1 MTNPSPFA
9 SEDQR
14 RLWAAIGRTAS
25 PIYLLVGERQQAQ
38 AHLLGTFAL
47 ERQDGEDLIV
57 LQGTEIHLH
66 VNWPAITG
74 VERVQRDGF
83 DTIRFLGA
91 GATLLELL
99 TDGRTPFPPEVQALI
114 LPSAA
119 PG

>member
-9 SEDQR
+9 SEEQR
-14 RLWAAIGRTAS
+14 RLWAAIGQTPS
-25 PIYLLVGERQQAQ
+25 PIYLLIGERQQAQ

-57 LQGTEIHLH
+57 LQGSAIHLH

-74 VERVQRDGF
+74 VERARRDGF
-83 DTIRFLGA
+83 DTIRFLGT

-99 TDGRTPFPPEVQALI
+99 TDASTPFPPEVQAL
-114 LPSAA
+114 LPAA
-119 PG
+119 TTPR